1 MHHLLRHVASPL
13 VKQGAGLFA
22 KRFERRDPLAAQQA
36 LFAMLVRQA
45 ASTRFGSDHGFAELV
60 KLPYPLA
67 YERFRRQVP
76 IRTYADFW
84 QEYFG
89 PCFTDDGR
97 GKRLLLDDVT
107 WPGRIP
113 LFCETSG
120 TTAPTKFIPF
130 SREMFAANKQ
140 AAFDLTTNYLART
153 PDSRLLNGRLLYM
166 SGSTLLSSLG
176 DDIRSGDMSAITLRF
191 APSFLRPF
199 VAPSLEVSALP
210 WEEKLDAM
218 AALLLA
224 NRDITGI
231 SGVPPWILLL
241 LNRCR
246 ALGKGEVPELLPGLE
261 LIIHG
266 GTSMKPYQR
275 EFAELFGS
283 KQPNF
288 LELMPSSEGFMGF
301 QVPGER
307 EMRFTPYY
315 GVFFEF
321 VPFAQLDDRGR
332 PAAGAMAV
340 PLEEVQVGER
350 YAVLMSTCA
359 GLWRYH
365 IGDTLRFT
373 GTEPLT
379 FEFTGRDRFLD
390 RFEEKVTQGEVE
402 QAVAELNT
410 IAGVEVAEFIV
421 GPDIDARRHLWVLA
435 MKGVVPQAEKLAL
448 LLDNYLMIQN
458 ADYATF
464 RSQGRVNAPLV
475 LTVGQDLIYRWS
487 KEVRGKLGGQSKI
500 PHVDPTLDGELVG
513 SLASYAGFGVSSES
527 QGRLRIVRGANP
539 QDKNEF
545 ESLERV
551 S

>member
-1 MHHLLRHVASPL
+1 MQYLLRQMASPL
-13 VKQGAGLFA
+13 ARQGAGLFA
-22 KRFERRDPLAAQQA
+22 KRFERRDPLAAQRA
-36 LFAMLVRQA
+36 IFTMLIRRA
-45 ASTRFGSDHGFAELV
+45 ADTRFGRDHKLGRLAEL
-60 KLPYPLA
+60 PFHRA
-67 YERFRRQVP
+67 YELFREQVP
-76 IRTYADFW
+76 VRCYSDFW

-89 PCFTDDGR
+89 PCFTETAD
-97 GKRLLLDDVT
+97 GKRLILDDMT

-130 SREMFAANKQ
+130 SSEMFAANKQ
-140 AAFDLTTNYLART
+140 AAFDLTVNYLART
-153 PDSRLLNGRLLYM
+153 PGSRLLNGRLLYM

-176 DDIRSGDMSAITLRF
+176 EDIQSGDMSAITLRF
-191 APSFLRPF
+191 APALLKPF
-199 VAPSLEVSALP
+199 VAPSLDVSALP

-218 AALLLA
+218 ARLLLE

-246 ALGKGEVPELLPGLE
+246 ELGKRSVTELLPGLE

-266 GTSMKPYQR
+266 GTSMKPYRQ
-275 EFAELFGS
+275 EFAEIFGNRA
-283 KQPNF
+283 PNF

-301 QVPGER
+301 QVPGEND
-307 EMRFTPYY
+307 MRFTPYY

-332 PAAGAMAV
+332 PAADAEAV
-340 PLEEVQVGER
+340 PLEKIVVGER

-373 GTEPLT
+373 GISPLT

-402 QAVAELNT
+402 EAVAELNA
-410 IAGVEVAEFIV
+410 IDGVEVAEFIV

-435 MKGVVPQAEKLAL
+435 MKGVVPSAEKLAI
-448 LLDNYLMIQN
+448 LLDNHLMIQN

-500 PHVDPTLDGELVG
+500 PHVDPTLDGELVR
-513 SLASYAGFGVSSES
+513 SLAGYAGYPLASES
-527 QGRLRIVRGANP
+527 QRGLRVVNGRKPGSGNDMDALG
-539 QDKNEF
+539 
-545 ESLERV
+545 LV

>member
-1 MHHLLRHVASPL
+1 MHHLLRQIASPL
-13 VKQGAGLFA
+13 VRQGAPFFA
-22 KRFERRDPLAAQQA
+22 GRFERRDPLAAQQA
-36 LFAMLVRQA
+36 IFATLLRQG
-45 ASTRFGSDHGFAELV
+45 ASTRFGRDHGFAGLSN
-60 KLPYPLA
+60 LPFRQA
-67 YERFRRQVP
+67 YERFKKQVP
-76 IRTYADFW
+76 VRCYADFW

-89 PCFTDDGR
+89 PCFSEGAG
-97 GKRLLLDDVT
+97 GKRLILDDVT

-140 AAFDLTTNYLART
+140 AAFDLTANYLARN
-153 PDSRLLNGRLLYM
+153 PGSRLLNGRLLYM

-176 DDIRSGDMSAITLRF
+176 EDIESGDMSAITLRH
-191 APSFLRPF
+191 APAFLRPF
-199 VAPSLEVSALP
+199 VAPSPEVSVLP

-218 AALLLA
+218 ARLLLA

-246 ALGKGEVPELLPGLE
+246 ELGGGEIPELMPCLE

-275 EFAELFGS
+275 EFTELFNS
-283 KQPNF
+283 RAPNF

-301 QVPGER
+301 QISGER

-332 PAAGAMAV
+332 PGVDAEPV
-340 PLEEVQVGER
+340 PLEDIAVGER

-373 GTEPLT
+373 GVSPLT

-402 QAVAELNT
+402 QAVAELNA
-410 IAGVEVAEFIV
+410 ISGIEVAEFIV

-435 MKGVVPQAEKLAL
+435 MKGVSPPAEKLAL
-448 LLDNYLMIQN
+448 LLDNCLMIQN

-464 RSQGRVNAPLV
+464 RSQGRINPPKV
-475 LTVGQDLIYRWS
+475 LTVGENLIYCWS

-500 PHVDPTLDGELVG
+500 PHVDPTLDGGFVR
-513 SLASYAGFGVSSES
+513 SLADYVGCGEPGSVGVGNGLARTGCSTVSAVS
-527 QGRLRIVRGANP
+527 LVR
-539 QDKNEF
+539 
-545 ESLERV
+545 
-551 S
+551 